1 MVYLTLIKLPF
12 CMSTGDRGGGGGG
25 EKEREKD
32 LSKKTKKSKSVKNY
46 FTVK

>member
-25 EKEREKD
+25 EKERKICR
-32 LSKKTKKSKSVKNY
+32 KKQKNQNRSKSILQSSK
-46 FTVK
+46 